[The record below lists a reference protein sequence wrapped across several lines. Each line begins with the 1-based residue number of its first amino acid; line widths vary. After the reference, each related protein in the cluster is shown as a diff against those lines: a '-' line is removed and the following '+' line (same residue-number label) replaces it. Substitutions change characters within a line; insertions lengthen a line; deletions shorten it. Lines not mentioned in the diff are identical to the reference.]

1 MFIYRCQVRSSWLDP
16 NGHVNARRH
25 FEVFSDASDLACHDL
40 GMGVPYIQEGHSV
53 FTGDFHIT
61 YVREIPA
68 GTSLT
73 IATRIVDLDAKRF
86 VLHQEMTD
94 DRDGALAATAEQ
106 LQLNVG
112 MTSRKVE
119 PFRPEILNRLRD
131 AQRDQG
137 TTSPRNVGRVASLT
151 AGAPAR

>member
-1 MFIYRCQVRSSWLDP
+1 MFIYRCQVRSSWLDV
-16 NGHVNARRH
+16 NGHMNARRH

-40 GMGVPYIQEGHSV
+40 GLGVSYIQGGQSI

-73 IATRIVDLDAKRF
+73 ITTGIVDLDPKRL
-86 VLHQEMTD
+86 VLHQEMID
-94 DRDGALAATAEQ
+94 DCNQMLAATAEQ

-112 MTSRKVE
+112 TASRKVE
-119 PFRPEILNRLRD
+119 PFRPEIFMRLQN
-131 AQRDQG
+131 AQRNQG
-137 TTSPRNVGRVASLT
+137 SSPSRNVGRAAVLT

>member
-1 MFIYRCQVRSSWLDP
+1 MFIYRCQVRSSWLDA
-16 NGHVNARRH
+16 NRHMNARRH

-40 GMGVPYIQEGHSV
+40 GLGLSYIQEGHSV

-86 VLHQEMTD
+86 VLHQEMVD
-94 DRDGALAATAEQ
+94 DRNQMLAATAEQ

-112 MTSRKVE
+112 TASRKVE
-119 PFRPEILNRLRD
+119 PFRTEVFTRLRD
-131 AQRDQG
+131 AQHNQDSRP
-137 TTSPRNVGRVASLT
+137 PRNVGRAASLA

>member
-1 MFIYRCQVRSSWLDP
+1 MFIYRCQVRSSWLDA
-16 NGHVNARRH
+16 NGHMNARWH

-40 GMGVPYIQEGHSV
+40 GLGVSYIQEGHSV

-73 IATRIVDLDAKRF
+73 ITTRIVDLDAKRF
-86 VLHQEMTD
+86 VLHQEMID
-94 DRDGALAATAEQ
+94 DRNQLLAATAEQ

-112 MTSRKVE
+112 TASRRVE
-119 PFRPEILNRLRD
+119 PFRSEVFTRLRD
-131 AQRDQG
+131 AQRNQDVNLL
-137 TTSPRNVGRVASLT
+137 RNVGRAASLA

>member
-1 MFIYRCQVRSSWLDP
+1 MFIYRCQVRSSWLDA
-16 NGHVNARRH
+16 NGHMNARRH

-40 GMGVPYIQEGHSV
+40 GLGVSYIQEGHSV

-86 VLHQEMTD
+86 VLHQEMID
-94 DRDGALAATAEQ
+94 DRNQMLAATAEQ

-112 MTSRKVE
+112 TARRKVE
-119 PFRPEILNRLRD
+119 PFRTEVFTRLRE
-131 AQRDQG
+131 AQRNQDSG
-137 TTSPRNVGRVASLT
+137 LPRNVGRAASLA